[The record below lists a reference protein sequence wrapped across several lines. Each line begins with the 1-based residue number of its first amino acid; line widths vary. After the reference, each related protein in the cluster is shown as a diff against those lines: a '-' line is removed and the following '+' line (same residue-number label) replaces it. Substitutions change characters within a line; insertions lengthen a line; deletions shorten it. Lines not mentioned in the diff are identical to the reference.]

1 MPYAISTDKGDFMRN
16 LYAAVAKK
24 DLKAVRRAFEAD
36 SSQASGAL
44 ENAAENGALKIVAY
58 LTEQGVRHDWA
69 IVNAARF
76 DHVRTV
82 AYLGKRRLGNMQAAL
97 IAAVAHGCEKSAR
110 WLVKNVEGLDLT
122 EALADAVFKRHEK
135 IALFLLEQGADPFE
149 RKNGGVCAF
158 ERAKERGLDAFVQAC
173 AFKK

>member
-1 MPYAISTDKGDFMRN
+1 M
-16 LYAAVAKK
+16 
-24 DLKAVRRAFEAD
+24 
-36 SSQASGAL
+36 
-44 ENAAENGALKIVAY
+44 
-58 LTEQGVRHDWA
+58 RHDWA

-76 DHVRTV
+76 DRARTV

-158 ERAKERGLDAFVQAC
+158 ERAKERGLDAFVRAC
-173 AFKK
+173 AFEK

>member
-1 MPYAISTDKGDFMRN
+1 MNKGELMQN
-16 LYAAVAKK
+16 LYAAVAKR
-24 DLKAVRRAFEAD
+24 DFQAVRRAFESD

-44 ENAAENGALKIVAY
+44 ENAAEIGALKIVAY

-97 IAAVAHGCEKSAR
+97 IAAVAHGCEKSAK

-135 IALFLLEQGADPFE
+135 IALFLLANGADPFE
-149 RKNGGVCAF
+149 CKNGGKSAF
-158 ERAKERGLDAFVQAC
+158 EQAKERGLNVFAREC
-173 AFKK
+173 LLKK